1 MMSFSFPYNHWWCG
15 PGMFFPGPFGLIVTF
30 IFWGLI
36 LFLVVK
42 LFQILFRTR
51 SGNSDSDS
59 QALNILKNRYAR
71 GEISK
76 EDFDRM
82 RKEIR

>member
-1 MMSFSFPYNHWWCG
+1 
-15 PGMFFPGPFGLIVTF
+15 MFFPGPFGWIVTF

-42 LFQILFRTR
+42 LFQVLFRTR